1 MLLMTF
7 LSLLPHLLSST
18 VANKVGIS
26 EVVSNYGH
34 IRHNKDDI
42 DIRQNNSKTT
52 NYKLVE
58 RKGAKNE
65 NTQNLR
71 IMKNEIVEN
80 MSKIVLTTPKKLKKG
95 LLVVPGL
102 GREDRLHIV
111 LHNIRLLV
119 QGGTLLPKSEKE
131 EIERKEMN
139 GENNVADDKK
149 YENLWDCVIYVYI
162 DRPENADDI
171 LADKFWNKSVSID
184 YIENYCSIEVN
195 PGYLVSKNLRMVQ
208 PAIIQSSYEYVFIL
222 LDDARLLPMKSNVMN
237 SNSGSSSQNHNDNNN
252 TNNNNTDNNDIN
264 HNDNIRG
271 HKHKRGS
278 RNRNKESFDLH
289 KILRIMEFNNLTVS
303 SPFVSQFFHISTLF
317 VFSPFISMTWLKEFS
332 N

>member
-18 VANKVGIS
+18 VANKVGIR
-26 EVVSNYGH
+26 EVVSNYGY
-34 IRHNKDDI
+34 IRHDKDDI

-71 IMKNEIVEN
+71 IKKNEIVEN
-80 MSKIVLTTPKKLKKG
+80 RSKIVLTTPKKLKKG

-139 GENNVADDKK
+139 GENIVVDDKK

-171 LADKFWNKSVSID
+171 LADKFWNKSVGID

-208 PAIIQSSYEYVFIL
+208 PAIIQSSFEYVFIL
-222 LDDARLLPMKSNVMN
+222 LDDTRLLPMKSNVMN
-237 SNSGSSSQNHNDNNN
+237 SNSSSQNHND
-252 TNNNNTDNNDIN
+252 NNNTDNNDIN
-264 HNDNIRG
+264 HNDKIRG

-289 KILRIMEFNNLTVS
+289 KI
-303 SPFVSQFFHISTLF
+303 
-317 VFSPFISMTWLKEFS
+317 
-332 N
+332 